1 MLAGLS
7 SYLALVGFQVDCMCY
22 SRLLSR
28 RDYEDFK
35 ELFIALGVDDRVYY
49 GTFGEIT
56 ERLFNSKGNDLR

>member
-1 MLAGLS
+1 
-7 SYLALVGFQVDCMCY
+7 MCY